1 VKFAQLPHPLKMANV
16 VAQPRALFDM
26 SASEP
31 PPSAYV
37 LKYRV
42 FDYFVCAGL
51 LVPIVAFTLACVV
64 LSDDPFLRQI
74 CLLISVISAHGAFLL
89 LRSGLRYRRQNA
101 WYVAFAP
108 THISLNFFDY
118 SKGGAPAPGAAAVLT
133 IQRDQVVWIRRT
145 YKRGWG
151 DDSDQFDVDMSVE
164 HHIWQAAKRARAEFQ
179 PHFDPADFERR
190 VGSVQFFDADILRI
204 SLDVSK
210 WPADLVQH
218 WQLCDYPVRNDYEI
232 RAGTLIN
239 GNTPH
244 PPQKTV

>member
-1 VKFAQLPHPLKMANV
+1 MANV
-16 VAQPRALFDM
+16 VAHPRALFDM

-64 LSDDPFLRQI
+64 LSDGPFVRLI
-74 CLLISVISAHGAFLL
+74 CLLIAVISAHGAFLL

-118 SKGGAPAPGAAAVLT
+118 SKGRALALGGAAVLT
-133 IQRDQVVWIRRT
+133 IPRDQVIWIRRT
-145 YKRGWG
+145 YKRGYD
-151 DDSDQFDVDMSVE
+151 DDSDEFDVDMSVE
-164 HHIWQAAKRARAEFQ
+164 HHVWQAAKRARAEFQ

-190 VGSVQFFDADILRI
+190 MGGVKFFNADIIRI
-204 SLDVSK
+204 SLDLSK

-218 WQLCDYPVRNDYEI
+218 WQFCGYPVRNDYEI
-232 RAGTLIN
+232 GPGTSIN
-239 GNTPH
+239 DTTA
-244 PPQKTV
+244 PPQKTA